1 MQNRKP
7 ETWNVQEAANAVPG
21 ARETFAANRI
31 SATTRQTLAHAT
43 AATSSSLDEI
53 MAVIAYRMRR
63 NATQVQPTAGR
74 DGAAEI
80 VREAELV
87 A

>member
-1 MQNRKP
+1 
-7 ETWNVQEAANAVPG
+7 
-21 ARETFAANRI
+21 
-31 SATTRQTLAHAT
+31 
-43 AATSSSLDEI
+43 

-63 NATQVQPTAGR
+63 NAAQAQPTAGR
-74 DGAAEI
+74 EGAAEI